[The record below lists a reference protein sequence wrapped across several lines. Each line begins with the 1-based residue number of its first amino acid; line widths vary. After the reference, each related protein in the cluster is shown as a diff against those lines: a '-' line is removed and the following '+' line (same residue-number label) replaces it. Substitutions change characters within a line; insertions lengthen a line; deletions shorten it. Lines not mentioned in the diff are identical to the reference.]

1 MERDVSSISKIDG
14 IILEKKYKDKSK
26 TGIVMM
32 ILASICFALMA
43 VMVKFLSDFP
53 LMEIIFFRSVPSVL
67 IIPLILKN
75 KKISFWGN
83 NKPLLLLRGL
93 ISFIVIIAYF
103 YTITVMNLTDA
114 LSIKQLSPLFII
126 LLASIFLREK
136 VSFKQAAIFILA
148 LLGVLL
154 IIKPGFSLNIYPAII
169 GLIGAIF
176 TAVAH
181 IAVRRLRL
189 FDHPLVIVNY
199 LGYTIG
205 LLSFVVLLWQGNFC
219 VPDVLSLFV
228 LLLMGLVGLG
238 AQLALTKAYQMAAP
252 KLVSLYL
259 YLQIIFGALLGV
271 LFFKEIPDL
280 FSIFGASLIIVSGY
294 LNYKLKIE

>member
-1 MERDVSSISKIDG
+1 MERDVNSISKIDG
-14 IILEKKYKDKSK
+14 IIIEKKCKDKSK

-53 LMEIIFFRSVPSVL
+53 LMEIIFFRSVPIVL

-114 LSIKQLSPLFII
+114 LTIKQLSPLFII

-136 VSFKQAAIFILA
+136 VSFKQIAIFILA
-148 LLGVLL
+148 LLGALL

-176 TAVAH
+176 TAGAH

-205 LLSFVVLLWQGNFC
+205 LLSFIVLLWQGNFC
-219 VPDVLSLFV
+219 VPNVLNLFV
-228 LLLMGLVGLG
+228 LLLMGLAGLG
-238 AQLALTKAYQMAAP
+238 AQLALTKAYQMAP
-252 KLVSLYL
+252 TKLVSLYL

-280 FSIFGASLIIVSGY
+280 FSIFGASLIIISGY

>member
-1 MERDVSSISKIDG
+1 LLS
-14 IILEKKYKDKSK
+14 LEKNGEDKSNM
-26 TGIVMM
+26 GILMM

-136 VSFKQAAIFILA
+136 VSFKQVAIFILA

-169 GLIGAIF
+169 GLIGAMF
-176 TAVAH
+176 TAGAH
-181 IAVRRLRL
+181 ITVRRLRL

-205 LLSFVVLLWQGNFC
+205 LLSFIVLLWQGNFC

-238 AQLALTKAYQMAAP
+238 AQLALTKAYQMAP
-252 KLVSLYL
+252 TKLVSFYL

-280 FSIFGASLIIVSGY
+280 FSIFGATLIIISGY